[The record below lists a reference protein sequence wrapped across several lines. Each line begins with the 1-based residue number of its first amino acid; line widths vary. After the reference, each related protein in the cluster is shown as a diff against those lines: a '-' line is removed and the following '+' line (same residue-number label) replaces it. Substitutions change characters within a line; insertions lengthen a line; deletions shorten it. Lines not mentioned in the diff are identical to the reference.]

1 MKKLLNEFKN
11 NTTERL
17 NHLINTIEKYEVL
30 KEFKKPKQS
39 LDLYWFAKS
48 YLTDVVK
55 NSLDC
60 GYLDDLKGLIDDL
73 DTLRMYSYEIKILG
87 EKIKRPLK

>member
-11 NTTERL
+11 NTIERL
-17 NHLINTIEKYEVL
+17 NHLINTFEKYEVL
-30 KEFKKPKQS
+30 KEFKKPKQT

-48 YLTDVVK
+48 YLSDIVK
-55 NSLDC
+55 SSLDC

-73 DTLRMYSYEIKILG
+73 DTLRLYCGEIVILG
-87 EKIKRPLK
+87 KKIKK

>member
-11 NTTERL
+11 NTIEKL
-17 NHLINTIEKYEVL
+17 NHLINTIEKYDVL

-48 YLTDVVK
+48 YLTDK
-55 NSLDC
+55 IKSSLDC
-60 GYLDDLKGLIDDL
+60 GYLDNLKGLIDDL
-73 DTLRMYSYEIKILG
+73 ETLRLYCGEIIILG
-87 EKIKRPLK
+87 KKIKK